1 MNHVNGRAID
11 EPVGVAAGGS
21 AVSNV
26 FFVDAGTGGVVTMVP
41 LDADAGVTPYTV
53 VVRAR
58 DKGSP
63 VRSVDQTLT
72 INIVDENDNPPVFGA
87 TTYSAAI
94 SETNARAGIWAGL
107 QVCLSACLPVCLS
120 VCLSVC
126 LPACLSVCLS
136 VCLSLWLD
144 IKKIIHAYLLP

>member
-1 MNHVNGRAID
+1 MNHVNGRAVD
-11 EPVGVAAGGS
+11 EAVDVAAGGS

-26 FFVDAGTGGVVTMVP
+26 FFVDAGTGGLVTMAP

-94 SETNARAGIWAGL
+94 SETNARAGVWAGL
-107 QVCLSACLPVCLS
+107 QVCLSVCLS
-120 VCLSVC
+120 VGRSVC
-126 LPACLSVCLS
+126 RSACLSICLGCM
-136 VCLSLWLD
+136 CL
-144 IKKIIHAYLLP
+144 